1 MVTVV
6 MAGAESSSD
15 FSSSIRGTAGTSDDK
30 SFRIF
35 LQSGT
40 ITEKR
45 ALPTACPRY
54 GKAGSAYSIYYETSH
69 TYKKVFWTGSLSS
82 SENLLRCLQTPE
94 SPHSQQ
100 QSISATDVTMT

>member
-35 LQSGT
+35 LQRGN
-40 ITEKR
+40 IQGEAVK
-45 ALPTACPRY
+45 
-54 GKAGSAYSIYYETSH
+54 H
-69 TYKKVFWTGSLSS
+69 TLRLFNISLMH
-82 SENLLRCLQTPE
+82 LQTSAFHPE
-94 SPHSQQ
+94 SSC
-100 QSISATDVTMT
+100 TLLYKD

>member
-40 ITEKR
+40 ITER
-45 ALPTACPRY
+45 
-54 GKAGSAYSIYYETSH
+54 
-69 TYKKVFWTGSLSS
+69 
-82 SENLLRCLQTPE
+82 QTL
-94 SPHSQQ
+94 
-100 QSISATDVTMT
+100 